1 MIINKQRDEMTTDN
15 DIERIRK

>member
-1 MIINKQRDEMTTDN
+1 MMINKQRGGMATDN